1 MKPTKYFF
9 ALLLSGIAFISCST
23 SKESTTNEMKKEP
36 EILVFDEVKQPDSV
50 KVEIPKPAETEPAV
64 KPPEMVKETI
74 KPVTKKFILQVG
86 AFTTQERAQ
95 IFVKEN
101 QPKIAYLMS
110 ITLRE
115 SDKYYVVRLQPFETR
130 ENAETVRNSIWQIP
144 AFKDAFIIT
153 LE

>member
-1 MKPTKYFF
+1 MKPTNYFMT
-9 ALLLSGIAFISCST
+9 LLLSGLVFISCST
-23 SKESTTNEMKKEP
+23 TKESTTNEQKKEP
-36 EILVFDEVKQPDSV
+36 EILVFDEVKKPDSV
-50 KVEIPKPAETEPAV
+50 KVEIPKQVDAKPEIKTQET
-64 KPPEMVKETI
+64 VKEVI
-74 KPVTKKFILQVG
+74 KPSSKKFILQVG

-95 IFVKEN
+95 IFVKDN

-115 SDKYYVVRLQPFETR
+115 SDKFYVVRLQPFETR
-130 ENAETVRNSIWQIP
+130 EDAESVRNSIWQIP